1 VIVGLRNVIVVAACG
16 LAFATVGCYQQLWH
30 LDPALTVTSLTA
42 TEAIASAPGTAVTTA
57 ISGPPGG
64 PYRLRVQVG
73 ASVSVFTVTGGGDIT
88 S

>member
-1 VIVGLRNVIVVAACG
+1 MTAGAAARAAATTHPTAPLSPAARACG
-16 LAFATVGCYQQLWH
+16 PL
-30 LDPALTVTSLTA
+30 P
-42 TEAIASAPGTAVTTA
+42 PVTTA